1 MALEELTTAD
11 IIRAGSVSEK
21 AAVRKAFEK
30 LEFSLLI
37 SHTEE
42 EIEDLCDHAVHHVRI
57 SQKTKDGLDYDAFV
71 IRWADDQF
79 VIYSPSDGTPIAGNA
94 NTLDKDPTLIYFNKP
109 ATEEKININKIEA
122 GLRRAINKTKAKR
135 K

>member
-21 AAVRKAFEK
+21 EAVRKAFEK
-30 LEFSLLI
+30 LKFSLLI

-42 EIEDLCDHAVHHVRI
+42 EIEDLCDYAVYHLRI
-57 SQKTKDGLDYDAFV
+57 SQKTKDGLDYDSFI

-79 VIYSPSDGTPIAGNA
+79 VIYSPSDNTPIAGNA
-94 NTLDKDPTLIYFNKP
+94 NTLADDPTIIYFNKP
-109 ATEEKININKIEA
+109 IHEEKINIKKIEA
-122 GLRRAINKTKAKR
+122 GLRRGINKTKAKKR
-135 K
+135 